1 MVVVKVRR
9 RTDLPSSA
17 VISLPRLTEDLWW
30 SSLPS
35 VFSSMS
41 ATGFT
46 SYLQNK
52 FLREPLLPSIY
63 IFLHI
68 IIPTEKNLYS

>member
-52 FLREPLLPSIY
+52 FLRKLLLVTY
-63 IFLHI
+63 FWLHNI
-68 IIPTEKNLYS
+68 ISAEKNLYS